1 MDFIICIILINA
13 TITISAIIS
22 KLIFSYLINE
32 IYYLVYLSSNNL
44 KTELLYH
51 IVKFYL
57 TIIFLSTSYPLR
69 YHPRHINL

>member
-1 MDFIICIILINA
+1 MEFILLIMIINV

-22 KLIFSYLINE
+22 KIIFSYFINE
-32 IYYLVYLSSNNL
+32 IYHLLYLSSNNL

-51 IVKFYL
+51 VVKLYL
-57 TIIFLSTSYPLR
+57 TIIFLSIDYPLQ